1 MSKHVFFIDASA
13 LIHRYVSPKTDPDS
27 RSIHNRLDL
36 LFAIAARSS
45 GRFVLQV
52 PNICMAECAGA
63 FAKLCFEGPP
73 FTSGALAQD
82 TYRELC
88 DALLNDVARDRVLN
102 SYELRRV
109 HFIGIEEIF
118 LKDYELPPP
127 RQGSRLSSHDAL
139 ILSMANEYRLA
150 HPADSV
156 AIVTDDRRIADF
168 CRAFRDDYPR
178 GVRIS
183 TQNAV

>member
-1 MSKHVFFIDASA
+1 LAPRSVFFLDASA
-13 LIHRYVSPKTDPDS
+13 LVHFFAPLGAES
-27 RSIHNRLDL
+27 RIIHNRIDRLLD
-36 LFAIAARSS
+36 AASKSS
-45 GRFVLQV
+45 GRFVLQI

-63 FAKLCFEGPP
+63 FAKLCFEDRV
-73 FTSGALAQD
+73 FGADEFAQD
-82 TYRELC
+82 AYRGLR
-88 DALLNDVARDRVLN
+88 DALLNDVSRERIIH
-102 SYELRRV
+102 SYELRRD
-109 HFIGIEEIF
+109 HFIGIEDIF

-156 AIVTDDRRIADF
+156 AIVTDDRRIVDF
-168 CRAFRDDYPR
+168 CRAFRDDFPR

>member
-1 MSKHVFFIDASA
+1 MDRLVVAAS
-13 LIHRYVSPKTDPDS
+13 
-27 RSIHNRLDL
+27 
-36 LFAIAARSS
+36 RSS
-45 GRFVLQV
+45 GRLVLQI

-63 FAKLCFEGPP
+63 FAKLCFEDRA
-73 FTSGALAQD
+73 FGAEEFARD
-82 TYRELC
+82 AYRRLR
-88 DALLNDVARDRVLN
+88 DALLNDVSRDRLIH
-102 SYELRRV
+102 SYELRRD
-109 HFIGIEEIF
+109 HFIGIEDIF

-156 AIVTDDRRIADF
+156 AIVTDDRRIVDF
-168 CRAFRDDYPR
+168 CRAIRDDFPR

>member
-1 MSKHVFFIDASA
+1 
-13 LIHRYVSPKTDPDS
+13 
-27 RSIHNRLDL
+27 
-36 LFAIAARSS
+36 
-45 GRFVLQV
+45 
-52 PNICMAECAGA
+52 MAECAGA
-63 FAKLCFEGPP
+63 FARICFEDHA
-73 FTSGALAQD
+73 FGAGEHARAA
-82 TYRELC
+82 YRKLR
-88 DALLNDVARDRVLN
+88 DALLKDVERERLVH
-102 SYELRRV
+102 SYELHRK
-109 HFIGIEEIF
+109 HFIGIEDIF
-118 LKDYELPPP
+118 VKDYELPPP

-168 CRAFRDDYPR
+168 CRAFRGDFPR